1 MVDGLTRD
9 VTAEEIGAFR
19 ETGVVSLKGILRR
32 GVDLLVDPYTAGNAG
47 AIQVH
52 ALKDLD
58 VALRHAESFA
68 STEDLIA

>member
-32 GVDLLVDPYTAGNAG
+32 G
-47 AIQVH
+47 
-52 ALKDLD
+52 
-58 VALRHAESFA
+58 
-68 STEDLIA
+68 STFWSIRTPLAMPVRFKCMHSRT